1 MLGFVSEGGEAI
13 KGPITV
19 PGHACM
25 QEHQMPLA
33 QRLVTKGSFLPP
45 NIIKLYKSQP

>member
-1 MLGFVSEGGEAI
+1 MLGFVSKGGEAT

-19 PGHACM
+19 PVQACM

-33 QRLVTKGSFLPP
+33 QRLVTKGSLFPP